1 MSQLN
6 FTDADARLVRSW
18 AAEDDYVARVDGL
31 SSREDIATSFSR
43 RLGDSS
49 ATGVCDKYGRER
61 VEELYTSER
70 ERLEQEAGQ
79 EAAYYRGM
87 GCPVCG
93 EGH

>member
-31 SSREDIATSFSR
+31 SSREDIASSFAR
-43 RLGDSS
+43 RVAEAES
-49 ATGVCDKYGRER
+49 ARRVCDMYGRQR

-70 ERLEQEAGQ
+70 ERLEQ